1 MKPFRNQTMQAT
13 QTVKKEVKRNSGIR
27 PNENPTIPVRDLE
40 SRVEKALETYSG
52 VHRGN
57 GCFSEVTTKIYEYAR
72 EIILEFLKLN
82 PEKHLVV
89 FCSGYAFKI
98 IEQQIP
104 SNGLKV
110 LKSNDLGL
118 PFGLYAVA
126 IRKSDLSDKAPF
138 LTGGGVA
145 RMVSHNY
152 IIWAN
157 QTQKFEAG
165 TPPVIHAIAMAAG
178 IQIIQK
184 KGAGSFRDKNGSA
197 SVQELFHDFCPEKKG
212 QQLFNELENTLMG
225 LDIKVPSVNG
235 LVPYLH
241 FDGAAST
248 QTFTSVWN
256 AVKTAWQM
264 PVSMYNGVISE
275 VKNILS
281 GFLDASS
288 EEYEMIFTGNT
299 TESVN
304 ICSQMLQHEFDDN
317 LVVVNTIMEHN
328 SNELPWRNIPAA
340 QIIRMP
346 VDSEGY
352 IDTLLLE
359 NILKQYN
366 TECHF
371 GLKRIRL
378 ISITGASNVLGTYND
393 LKAVSTLAHKYG
405 ARILVDAAQMIAHRP
420 IYMENWGIDY
430 LAFSGHKVYAPFGSG
445 VLIVRK
451 NLINQNFSSLEEII
465 KSGKENISGIVAIG
479 KAISLLQR
487 TGMELIEEKER
498 ILTSRML
505 EGLATI
511 KDVTV
516 YGTTNPHS
524 PKLLHKGGII
534 AFKTKS
540 MKHHKISGLV
550 ADYGGIG
557 LRFGCFCTHMF
568 IKHLLKA
575 TKTVITLQYVI
586 FKLAPRLSNMI
597 PGLMR
602 VSISVGNRPEDVDR
616 FIIILKDVVESEK
629 KYSANTI
636 LQEKEDFYQSRLKM
650 VFTEIGQPVL

>member
-1 MKPFRNQTMQAT
+1 MQAT
-13 QTVKKEVKRNSGIR
+13 QTIRKEAKINSGIST
-27 PNENPTIPVRDLE
+27 NENPTIPVRDLE
-40 SRVEKALETYSG
+40 YRVEKALETYSG

-57 GCFSEVTTKIYEYAR
+57 GCFSEVTTKIYEYSR
-72 EIILEFLKLN
+72 EIILAFLKLN
-82 PEKHLVV
+82 PEKYLVV
-89 FCSGYAFKI
+89 FCSGYASKI
-98 IEQQIP
+98 IEQQLP
-104 SNGLKV
+104 SNSLKI

-126 IRKSDLSDKAPF
+126 IRKSDLTNKVHF

-165 TPPVIHAIAMAAG
+165 TPPVIHAIAMAAA

-184 KGAGSFRDKNGSA
+184 NGAGSFRDKNGSA
-197 SVQELFHDFCPEKKG
+197 SVQELFYDFHPEKKG
-212 QQLFNELENTLMG
+212 QLLFNELENTRMG

-248 QTFTSVWN
+248 QTFTSVWK

-264 PVSMYNGVISE
+264 PVSMHNGVISE

-281 GFLDASS
+281 GFLDASL

-304 ICSQMLQHEFDDN
+304 ICAQMLQHEFDDN

-328 SNELPWRNIPAA
+328 SNELPWRNIPGA

-359 NILKQYN
+359 HILKQHN
-366 TECHF
+366 TECHS
-371 GLKRIRL
+371 GKKRIRL

-430 LAFSGHKVYAPFGSG
+430 LVFSGHKVYAPFGSG
-445 VLIVRK
+445 VLIIRK
-451 NLINQNFSSLEEII
+451 NLINENFSSLEGIM

-505 EGLATI
+505 QGLATI

-516 YGTTNPHS
+516 FGTTDPHS
-524 PKLLHKGGII
+524 PKLIHKGGII
-534 AFKTKS
+534 AFKTKN
-540 MKHHKISGLV
+540 MRHPKISGLV

-575 TKTVITLQYVI
+575 SKTVITLQYI
-586 FKLAPRLSNMI
+586 MFNIAPRLSNMI

-602 VSISVGNRPEDVDR
+602 VSISIGNRPEDVDH
-616 FIIILKDVVESEK
+616 FITVLKGVVESER
-629 KYSANTI
+629 KYQANSI
-636 LQEKEDFYQSRLKM
+636 LQQKEDFYESRLKM
-650 VFTEIGQPVL
+650 VFTEVV

>member
-1 MKPFRNQTMQAT
+1 MQAT
-13 QTVKKEVKRNSGIR
+13 QTIKKEEKGSGII
-27 PNENPTIPVRDLE
+27 PNENHTIPIRDLE

-57 GCFSEVTTKIYEYAR
+57 GCFSEVTTKMYEHAR
-72 EIILEFLKLN
+72 EIILAFLGLD
-82 PEKHLVV
+82 PEKYLIV
-89 FCSGYAFKI
+89 FCSGYASKM
-98 IEQQIP
+98 IEQQLP
-104 SNGLKV
+104 SNSLKV

-126 IRKSDLSDKAPF
+126 IRKSDLSGKIPF

-145 RMVSHNY
+145 RMVSKSY
-152 IIWAN
+152 IIWAD

-165 TPPVIHAIAMAAG
+165 TPPVMHAIAMAAAL
-178 IQIIQK
+178 QIIQK
-184 KGAGSFRDKNGSA
+184 NGAGSFRDKNESA
-197 SVQELFHDFCPEKKG
+197 SVQELFYDFYPEKKG
-212 QQLFNELENTLMG
+212 QLLLNELENTRMG
-225 LDIKVPSVNG
+225 LNIKVPSVNG
-235 LVPYLH
+235 PVPYRH

-248 QTFTSVWN
+248 QTFASVWN

-264 PVSMYNGVISE
+264 PASRYNGVISE
-275 VKNILS
+275 VKTILS

-299 TESVN
+299 TESVH
-304 ICSQMLQHEFDDN
+304 ICAQMLHHEFDDN
-317 LVVVNTIMEHN
+317 MVVVNTIMEHN
-328 SNELPWRNIPAA
+328 SNELPWRNIPGS

-371 GLKRIRL
+371 GKKRIRL
-378 ISITGASNVLGTYND
+378 VSITGASNVLGTYND

-420 IYMENWGIDY
+420 IYIENWGIDY

-451 NLINQNFSSLEEII
+451 NLIPQNYSSLEEIT
-465 KSGKENISGIVAIG
+465 KSGRENISGIVAIG
-479 KAISLLQR
+479 KAISLLR
-487 TGMELIEEKER
+487 RVGMELIEEKER

-516 YGTTNPHS
+516 YGTTDPHS

-534 AFKTKS
+534 AFKIKS
-540 MKHHKISGLV
+540 MKHQKTSGLI
-550 ADYGGIG
+550 ADNGGIG

-575 TKTVITLQYVI
+575 SKTVITLQYIVFNI
-586 FKLAPRLSNMI
+586 APRLSHMI

-602 VSISVGNRPEDVDR
+602 VSMSIGNQPEDVDH
-616 FIIILKDVVESEK
+616 FITLLRNVVESES
-629 KYSANTI
+629 KYQANSI
-636 LQEKEDFYQSRLKM
+636 LHDKEDFYQSRLRM
-650 VFTEIGQPVL
+650 VFTEIS